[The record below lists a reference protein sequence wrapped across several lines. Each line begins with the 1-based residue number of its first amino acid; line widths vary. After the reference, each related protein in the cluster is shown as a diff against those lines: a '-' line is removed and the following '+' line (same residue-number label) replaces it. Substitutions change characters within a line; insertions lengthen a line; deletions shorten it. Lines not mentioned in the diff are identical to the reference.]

1 MPGRAPVGGGM
12 MGGVRVSNADEVR
25 ASLEYQ
31 QYEQMGQEIREALLQ
46 IRQEARDSAVAANA
60 PKTAVTCPYCGATT
74 TPDASG
80 CCEFCGGA
88 IGG

>member
-1 MPGRAPVGGGM
+1 MPPMGGM
-12 MGGVRVSNADEVR
+12 MGGPRTSNADEVR

-31 QYEQMGQEIREALLQ
+31 QYEEMGYEIRDALLQ
-46 IRQEARDSAVAANA
+46 VRQEARDSVAAANA

-74 TPDASG
+74 IPDASG

-88 IGG
+88 ITN